1 MKRNEKQF
9 ERDVDANKNSL
20 ITNANNNKI
29 DTLNKFRDNYF
40 NPRKINDWFA
50 ILIKIKKK
58 KNKLNSKKSSSFF

>member
-9 ERDVDANKNSL
+9 KRDVDANKNSL
-20 ITNANNNKI
+20 ITLANNNKI

-50 ILIKIKKK
+50 ILIKIKEKI
-58 KNKLNSKKSSSFF
+58 N